1 MKHGPDRLNRTLLTL
16 LGLLLVAAGA
26 YGVARG
32 YGAFGDT
39 RATEPVLTKRIGD
52 WDVRLAA
59 RQTALQTQ
67 YSALEVALSKL
78 KSQSTWLAGQ
88 LSTLST
94 GSDS

>member
-1 MKHGPDRLNRTLLTL
+1 MLPSGPRKTIARRGTLAL
-16 LGLLLVAAGA
+16 AIAG
-26 YGVARG
+26 RNTTI
-32 YGAFGDT
+32 DD
-39 RATEPVLTKRIGD
+39 LTKRIGD